1 MAARS
6 MIPLHISTHHDT
18 TPDIRIIPPI
28 SPPINACP
36 YNKMLL
42 WGGPLLNL
50 KVAVKGCKAKCDIK
64 KLLKEDAMVVKCS
77 SPLQIRMSQGAI

>member
-1 MAARS
+1 MKTT
-6 MIPLHISTHHDT
+6 HSTHQRQSLQ
-18 TPDIRIIPPI
+18 P
-28 SPPINACP
+28 NAA
-36 YNKMLL
+36 L

>member
-1 MAARS
+1 MRW
-6 MIPLHISTHHDT
+6 L
-18 TPDIRIIPPI
+18 
-28 SPPINACP
+28 C
-36 YNKMLL
+36 Y

>member
-1 MAARS
+1 MNNLYF
-6 MIPLHISTHHDT
+6 PHFLPTVHI
-18 TPDIRIIPPI
+18 DIKIASPI
-28 SPPINACP
+28 SSSTNVSP

-64 KLLKEDAMVVKCS
+64 KVLKEDAMVVKCS